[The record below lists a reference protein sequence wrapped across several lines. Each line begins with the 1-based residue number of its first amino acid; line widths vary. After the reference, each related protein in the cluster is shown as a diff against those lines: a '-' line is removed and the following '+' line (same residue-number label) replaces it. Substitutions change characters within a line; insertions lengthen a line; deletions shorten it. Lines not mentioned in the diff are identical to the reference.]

1 MTMKC
6 PTCASNLR
14 KVRVAFEGAKQR
26 ALSYQ
31 CSNPDCLYF
40 EFEEESSKRVIAELK
55 AKEMRLKIKQKIVKL
70 SKGRLG
76 TYFNANIVRSI
87 NLKPGEDIYV
97 SVPDKN
103 RIILSREKKHN

>member
-1 MTMKC
+1 MKC
-6 PTCASNLR
+6 PRCKSTLR

-31 CSNPDCLYF
+31 CSNPDCIYF
-40 EFEEESSKRVIAELK
+40 EFEEESSKRVVAELK
-55 AKEMRLKIKQKIVKL
+55 AKETHLKIKQKVVKL

-76 TYFNANIVRSI
+76 TYFNTNVIRSI

-97 SVPDKN
+97 SVPDKKH
-103 RIILSREKKHN
+103 IIISRE